1 MAFPVS
7 TPATISVALCT
18 HNGARFVAEQVSSI
32 LAQSRLPRE
41 IVLSDDASTDETVAI
56 VAKLVGDFNAVSSH
70 KIKLVTLANPTPAG
84 VTKNFEQAIA
94 TCTSE
99 LVALCDQDDRWHPE
113 KLAVMA
119 AEFDARG
126 DLTLLHSNLT
136 LVDAE
141 GAPLG
146 STLFSLYG
154 VGKVELDSLH
164 SGRAVD
170 VFLRRNLVTGAATM
184 FRRLP
189 LEICRPFPPSW
200 VHDEWLGMV
209 AAVRGRVDTLEE
221 PLVDYRQHGGN
232 QIGARKLDFLHY
244 LASLR
249 VPRSARNDRLFARAQ
264 AMTEHAVFGAGTDD
278 VAGVRS
284 IAKGKLAHEI
294 ARRGYPASRFRRWRP
309 IIREI
314 KTGGYQRYGL
324 GAQDIIRDFLQP
336 A

>member
-1 MAFPVS
+1 MSA
-7 TPATISVALCT
+7 PASISVALCT
-18 HNGARFVAEQVSSI
+18 HNGARFLAEQVSSI

-41 IVLSDDASTDETVAI
+41 IVLSDDASTDESVAI
-56 VAKLVGDFNAVSSH
+56 VSKLVGEFNAVSSH
-70 KIKLVTLANPTPAG
+70 KVTLVTLANPTPLG

-94 TCTSE
+94 ECTSE

-119 AEFDARG
+119 AEFDARL
-126 DLTLLHSNLT
+126 DLTLLHSDLT
-136 LVDAE
+136 LVDAD

-154 VGKVELDSLH
+154 VGRVELDSLH

-170 VFLRRNLVTGAATM
+170 VFLRRNLVTGAATL
-184 FRRLP
+184 FRRIP
-189 LEICRPFPPSW
+189 LEISRPFPPSW

-221 PLVDYRQHGGN
+221 PLVDYRQHGVN
-232 QIGARKLDFLHY
+232 QIGARKLDFWHY

-249 VPRSARNDRLFARAQ
+249 VPRSARNDRLFARAE
-264 AMTEHAVFGAGTDD
+264 AMTEHVVFGSGADD
-278 VAGVRS
+278 VAGLRS
-284 IAKGKLAHEI
+284 IAQGKLAHEI
-294 ARRGYPASRFRRWRP
+294 ARRSYPASRFRRWGP

-314 KTGGYQRYGL
+314 KTGGYRLYGL

>member
-1 MAFPVS
+1 MS
-7 TPATISVALCT
+7 TPASISVALCT
-18 HNGARFVAEQVSSI
+18 HNGARFVAEQVRSI

-41 IVLSDDASTDETVAI
+41 IVLSDDASTDDTVVI
-56 VAKLVGDFNAVSSH
+56 VTNLVDEFNALSPH
-70 KIKLVTLANPTPAG
+70 KVHLVTLANPTPLG

-94 TCTSE
+94 QCTGE

-119 AEFDARG
+119 AEFDARP
-126 DLTLLHSNLT
+126 DLTLLHSDLA

-154 VGKVELDSLH
+154 VGSGERDALH

-170 VFLRRNLVTGAATM
+170 VFLRRNLVTGAATV
-184 FRRLP
+184 FRRRLW
-189 LEICRPFPPSW
+189 EISRPFPPSW

-209 AAVRGRVDTLEE
+209 AAVRGRVDTLEQ

-244 LASLR
+244 LASIR
-249 VPRSARNDRLFARAQ
+249 VSRSARNDRLFARAE
-264 AMTEHAVFGAGTDD
+264 AMTEHAVFRSDTED
-278 VAGVRS
+278 VAGVSS
-284 IAKGKLAHEI
+284 IAQGKLAHEI
-294 ARRGYPASRFRRWRP
+294 ARRGYPASRWRRWGP
-309 IIREI
+309 VIREV
-314 KTGGYQRYGL
+314 KTGGYRRYGL
-324 GAQDIIRDFLQP
+324 GAQDIVRDLFQP